1 MLDIDGGATL
11 ALHPIIY
18 MEFGVIMMENA
29 DLAVSRILVIF
40 QDYLLL
46 ASISAGVYPHCNLLP
61 NSWRSNACVV
71 NGIDNGER
79 NGPISNHIRQSRCI
93 KLQDGGASSVKVSYP
108 PLETSI
114 IRCCGNSTVSPSYL
128 GLCWA
133 LLRCDGNARAVWPRQ

>member
-46 ASISAGVYPHCNLLP
+46 ASISGRGL
-61 NSWRSNACVV
+61 
-71 NGIDNGER
+71 
-79 NGPISNHIRQSRCI
+79 
-93 KLQDGGASSVKVSYP
+93 
-108 PLETSI
+108 
-114 IRCCGNSTVSPSYL
+114 STL
-128 GLCWA
+128 
-133 LLRCDGNARAVWPRQ
+133 